1 MHISEGILPW
11 PVLAAGAGLAAAGT
25 FVGLKKLDYEHV
37 PRVGVM
43 AAAFFVVSLIHVPL
57 PGTSVHLIGNGL
69 AGLILGWQAFPAI
82 LVGLFLQALL
92 FQFGGFTTLGVNTLD
107 MALPAVLVGIA
118 FRPLVS
124 SRSGSLIR
132 IYSGGFLAGF
142 LAVLMAGVLTA
153 LALTLAGNEFSL
165 QAKIIFV
172 AHIPIMIIEGI
183 ICALCI
189 GFLWNMKPEIL
200 GVKR

>member
-1 MHISEGILPW
+1 MHISEGILPL

-25 FVGLKKLDYEHV
+25 FIGLKKLDYEHV

-124 SRSGSLIR
+124 GSSSLIR

>member
-11 PVLAAGAGLAAAGT
+11 PVLSAGAGLAAGGT
-25 FVGLKKLDYEHV
+25 FVGLRKLDYEHV

-57 PGTSVHLIGNGL
+57 LGTSVHLIGNGL

-107 MALPAVLVGIA
+107 MALPAVLVGVA
-118 FRPLVS
+118 CRPLVS
-124 SRSGSLIR
+124 RSSSLIC

-142 LAVLMAGVLTA
+142 LAVLMAGILTA
-153 LALTLAGNEFSL
+153 LALTLAGNEFSF

-189 GFLWNMKPEIL
+189 GFLRSMKPEIL

>member
-124 SRSGSLIR
+124 GSSSLIR

-142 LAVLMAGVLTA
+142 LAVLMAGILTA